1 MQFAT
6 GATRLIS
13 RLKSL
18 HLGNDFH
25 KLDIATSA
33 GYSSHTRE
41 GVTMTNIETKWD
53 LSEKATRERIARYQT
68 RNCLEAYAP
77 EAWARHNTTI
87 AERVACLATVTE
99 GKDADFIQSLVKQFS
114 TGNLSSKQRAWV
126 DRLYD
131 EYGMASR
138 GRRIIATT
146 HEWTEVET
154 VYHKYNY
161 MLGTYEISTYY
172 KCGRCGLDGEQ
183 YQSNN
188 YSGD

>member
-18 HLGNDFH
+18 HLGNDFY

-33 GYSSHTRE
+33 GYSSFTRE

-53 LSEKATRERIARYQT
+53 LSEGATRERIARYQT
-68 RNCLEAYAP
+68 RDCLIADAP
-77 EAWARHNTTI
+77 EAWERHPNI
-87 AERVACLATVTE
+87 DVRVACLATVTE
-99 GKDADFIQSLVKQFS
+99 GKDAEFIQSLVKQFA
-114 TGNLSSKQRAWV
+114 TGHLSNKQFAWV
-126 DRLYD
+126 NRLY
-131 EYGMASR
+131 ESYGSASR

-146 HEWTEVET
+146 HEWSKVET
-154 VYHKYNY
+154 VHHKNNY

-172 KCGRCGLDGEQ
+172 KCERCGLDGEQ
-183 YQSNN
+183 YQYNN